1 MTYVKYSL
9 NTSSLRPI
17 NVAFAK
23 PDPFYWPAKQSNIKE
38 KRCITLEGNPSH
50 TRAFIPSCLESFL
63 DLIAEYIN
71 SLQWSVPT
79 SVIYVGVPSSASS
92 DTLSD
97 HKSSKKFAIYNNFQ
111 RVYCKYS
118 SEFCT
123 HHLLLSCLG
132 SILQRTPKP
141 APRDAIDTAGA
152 ASSESSSGLHRS
164 AKHKTLAL

>member
-23 PDPFYWPAKQSNIKE
+23 PDPIYWPAKQSNIKE

-79 SVIYVGVPSSASS
+79 SVIYVG
-92 DTLSD
+92 
-97 HKSSKKFAIYNNFQ
+97 FAFK
-111 RVYCKYS
+111 RLKR
-118 SEFCT
+118 
-123 HHLLLSCLG
+123 H
-132 SILQRTPKP
+132 P
-141 APRDAIDTAGA
+141 
-152 ASSESSSGLHRS
+152 
-164 AKHKTLAL
+164 

>member
-63 DLIAEYIN
+63 DLIAEHKPA
-71 SLQWSVPT
+71 SVVLPT
-79 SVIYVGVPSSASS
+79 SMMYVGIAFKR
-92 DTLSD
+92 LKR
-97 HKSSKKFAIYNNFQ
+97 H
-111 RVYCKYS
+111 
-118 SEFCT
+118 
-123 HHLLLSCLG
+123 
-132 SILQRTPKP
+132 PKR
-141 APRDAIDTAGA
+141 AQ
-152 ASSESSSGLHRS
+152 
-164 AKHKTLAL
+164 K

>member
-23 PDPFYWPAKQSNIKE
+23 PDPIYWPAKQSNIKE

-50 TRAFIPSCLESFL
+50 TRAFIPSYLESLL

-79 SVIYVGVPSSASS
+79 SVIYVG
-92 DTLSD
+92 
-97 HKSSKKFAIYNNFQ
+97 FAFK
-111 RVYCKYS
+111 RLKR
-118 SEFCT
+118 
-123 HHLLLSCLG
+123 H
-132 SILQRTPKP
+132 P
-141 APRDAIDTAGA
+141 
-152 ASSESSSGLHRS
+152 
-164 AKHKTLAL
+164 